1 MSTTQSAA
9 IGIIGGAD
17 GPTAIFVASNSLVPQ
32 LLSVAAALAIG
43 YLLGSLMFG
52 IIVSKGL
59 FHDDVR
65 SHGSGNAGSTNIL
78 RTYGKGAAALA
89 LAGDMGKGVLAVFLA
104 RWAACLIFGLP
115 LDCAG
120 AAFGPEGFNVGAA
133 AAFAALLGH
142 MKPLYFGFKGGKGIA
157 TSFGS
162 LLFVFPVQAL
172 LAFSVFLILV
182 AVTRYVSV
190 GSVAAAI
197 TLPALVFLTCP
208 ENMLVCVIT
217 ACIGLSVIWRH
228 RANIKRLLS
237 HTESKLDFNTLKKK
251 KKH

>member
-1 MSTTQSAA
+1 MTLN
-9 IGIIGGAD
+9 IIA
-17 GPTAIFVASNSLVPQ
+17 TLV
-32 LLSVAAALAIG
+32 IG
-43 YLLGSLMFG
+43 YLLGSISTGVVL
-52 IIVSKGL
+52 SKL
-59 FHDDVR
+59 FANTDIR
-65 SHGSGNAGSTNIL
+65 SQGSGNAGTTNML
-78 RTYGKGAAALA
+78 RIMGRKMAL
-89 LAGDMGKGVLAVFLA
+89 LTFVGDMLKGIIAVFIGKALVGGELGGVLGV
-104 RWAACLIFGLP
+104 
-115 LDCAG
+115 
-120 AAFGPEGFNVGAA
+120 VGAV
-133 AAFAALLGH
+133 LGH
-142 MKPLYFGFKGGKGIA
+142 YYPLYFGFKGGKGIA